1 MVETHNLPGA
11 FNCILTNIVGRE
23 GFGKQKISCYQR
35 GRCNAGGN
43 PKGSSHPMACGEP
56 AEQWP
61 QNKSQ
66 SDHGVQYTELLYPF
80 FRFGDVG
87 NACGGNRICRTERSE
102 EHTSELQ
109 SLMRSSYA
117 VFCLKKK
124 KINKSTRTS
133 CIDKTTN

>member
-23 GFGKQKISCYQR
+23 GFGKQKISCNQR
-35 GRCNAGGN
+35 GRCNAGGH

-87 NACGGNRICRTERSE
+87 NSSE
-102 EHTSELQ
+102 ERRVGKECVSQ
-109 SLMRSSYA
+109 VR
-117 VFCLKKK
+117 FWW
-124 KINKSTRTS
+124 
-133 CIDKTTN
+133 

>member
-23 GFGKQKISCYQR
+23 GFGKQKISCNQR
-35 GRCNAGGN
+35 GRCNAGGH

-56 AEQWP
+56 AEQLP

-87 NACGGNRICRTERSE
+87 RSE
-102 EHTSELQ
+102 EQTSELPETKRL
-109 SLMRSSYA
+109 SHADFRLH
-117 VFCLKKK
+117 KKK
-124 KINKSTRTS
+124 NTTKPKTNK
-133 CIDKTTN
+133 

>member
-1 MVETHNLPGA
+1 
-11 FNCILTNIVGRE
+11 
-23 GFGKQKISCYQR
+23 
-35 GRCNAGGN
+35 
-43 PKGSSHPMACGEP
+43 MACGEP

-87 NACGGNRICRTERSE
+87 NACGGNRICRTESAGEQSANEEPQKGRRNSHKSVRSE

-109 SLMRSSYA
+109 SLMRISYA

-124 KINKSTRTS
+124 KNT
-133 CIDKTTN
+133 